1 MTRYTL
7 FVLIVLG
14 SAASAIAAIAPD
26 HRTGFDANTSNVT
39 VMHKNQAFPLVGP
52 FIVEDCVNEDC
63 SSTTG

>member
-14 SAASAIAAIAPD
+14 SAASAIAAIAPA
-26 HRTGFDANTSNVT
+26 HQTGFDVEARNVT

-52 FIVEDCVNEDC
+52 LVVEECLNEDC
-63 SSTTG
+63 SLTTG